1 MSIWCMN
8 ITAKDVCNKAITVEA
23 TKMMSD
29 VRDTMLK
36 YNISRMIIEHNQKPV
51 GMVTEKGYK

>member
-1 MSIWCMN
+1 MN